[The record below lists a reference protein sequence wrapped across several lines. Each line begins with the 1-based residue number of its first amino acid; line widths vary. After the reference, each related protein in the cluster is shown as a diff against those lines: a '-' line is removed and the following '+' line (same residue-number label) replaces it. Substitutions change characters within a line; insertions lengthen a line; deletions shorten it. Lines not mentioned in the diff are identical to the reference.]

1 MTYQELTSE
10 KYWRESAMS
19 EIAQLKK
26 EQTSRSVRA
35 FTQFLVAYLVIA
47 GAAYL
52 LTQNPDWLPAMLTYF
67 EQTGIGERLRSL
79 VVG

>member
-10 KYWRESAMS
+10 KYWRASAKT

-26 EQTSRSVRA
+26 KQNSQSVRA
-35 FTQFLVAYLVIA
+35 FSQFLVAYLLFA

-52 LTQNPDWLPAMLTYF
+52 LTQNPDWLPAALTYL
-67 EQTGIGERLRSL
+67 EQSGIGERLRSL
-79 VVG
+79 VAA